1 MKQLNIFAFAD
12 EASTMIDGQ
21 ITAMLRN
28 QLQGLEIRG
37 VDGVN
42 ISDISL
48 AKAKEVHR
56 KLSDNGL
63 RVWSIGSPIGKIPV
77 NGDHATHTEAFRRTL
92 EIASVL
98 EAENIRLFSYYIEEG
113 KDPADYRDAVI
124 DHLGALLAF
133 GEGSGIRLCHE
144 NEKGI
149 YGDNA
154 VRCLDLLNTFPNLY
168 GIFDPANFIQCGQ
181 DTLEAWEMLHSRIC
195 YLHIKDALKDG
206 TVVPAGYGEGHLP
219 EILAAY
225 IAQSGSAVTVE
236 PHLQAFSGLDHLE
249 RPKEDR
255 KLGTG
260 FHFKDHDESFDKACS
275 SLRDILNSL

>member
-1 MKQLNIFAFAD
+1 MNHMNIFAFAD
-12 EASTMIDGQ
+12 EASPMIDGQ
-21 ITAMLRN
+21 IAAMLRN
-28 QLQGLEIRG
+28 HLQGLEIRG

-48 AKAKEVHR
+48 AKAKEVHQ

-63 RVWSIGSPIGKIPV
+63 RVWSIGSPIGKIFV
-77 NGDHATHTEAFRRTL
+77 NGNHPTHIESFRRTL
-92 EIASVL
+92 EIAQVL

-113 KDPADYRDAVI
+113 KNPEDFRNAVI
-124 DHLGALLAF
+124 DHLGTLLSY
-133 GEGSGIRLCHE
+133 GEGTGIRLCHE

-154 VRCLDLLNTFPNLY
+154 VRCLDLLTTFPNLF

-181 DTLEAWEMLHSRIC
+181 NTLEAWEMLHDRIF
-195 YLHIKDALKDG
+195 YLHIKDALADG

-225 IAQSGSAVTVE
+225 TAQGGSAVTVE

-260 FHFKDHDESFDKACS
+260 FHFKDHDESFDKACN
-275 SLRDILNSL
+275 SLRDILNTL

>member
-1 MKQLNIFAFAD
+1 MNQLNIFAFAD
-12 EASTMIDGQ
+12 EASPMIDGQ
-21 ITAMLRN
+21 IIAMLRN
-28 QLQGLEIRG
+28 HLQGLEIRG

-48 AKAKEVHR
+48 AKAREVHTR
-56 KLSDNGL
+56 LRDNGL
-63 RVWSIGSPIGKIPV
+63 RVWSIGSPIGKIFI
-77 NGDHATHTEAFRRTL
+77 NGDHAAHTEAFRRTL
-92 EIASVL
+92 EIAQVL

-113 KDPADYRDAVI
+113 TDPQSCRSAVM
-124 DHLGALLAF
+124 DHLGALLRY

-154 VRCLDLLNTFPNLY
+154 ERCLDLLNTFPNLS

-181 DTLEAWEMLHSRIC
+181 DTLEAWEMLQDRIF
-195 YLHIKDALKDG
+195 YLHIKDALADG
-206 TVVPAGYGEGHLP
+206 TVVPAGYGQGHLP

-225 IAQSGSAVTVE
+225 LARGGCAVTIE

-260 FHFKDHDESFDKACS
+260 FHFRDHDESFDKACS
-275 SLRDILNSL
+275 SLRDILSSL